1 MNCQGHKGNSG
12 WEAIRNFLLE
22 THKLLPSK
30 RFMHKIMDI
39 TQRRDVMKSRSRLS
53 ILVLVLAM
61 LACNL
66 PSNIPTETP
75 TAAALTPSSTQAPAT
90 ATLTLTV
97 PPSNTPPPTSTST
110 PSVPVAFPR
119 EVAVNC
125 RLGPGTEWIVL
136 SGLGVGTS
144 SEIKGKSGDAGWWQI
159 IDPLN
164 SGRRCWVA
172 ASVTNTAGNV
182 ANIPVVDAP
191 EAAVTNVTVKV
202 KPESLS
208 VVGCTGSIL
217 PFEITGTIET
227 NGPGTV
233 QWQFETQQD
242 GPMSTQTTTFEAFGE
257 ETVSVNYTPTTL
269 TAGTFWVRLIVT
281 SPNEEQAEAKYTIV
295 CA

>member
-1 MNCQGHKGNSG
+1 
-12 WEAIRNFLLE
+12 
-22 THKLLPSK
+22 
-30 RFMHKIMDI
+30 
-39 TQRRDVMKSRSRLS
+39 MKSRSLLS
-53 ILVLVLAM
+53 TLALVLAL

-66 PSNIPTETP
+66 PSNLPTETP
-75 TAAALTPSSTQAPAT
+75 TAAGITPSSTPAPAT

-97 PPSNTPPPTSTST
+97 PPSNTPPPTNTST

-125 RLGPGTEWIVL
+125 RLGPGIGWIVL
-136 SGLGVGTS
+136 SGLNVGTS
-144 SEIKGKSGDAGWWQI
+144 SQITGKSGDAGWWQI

-164 SGRRCWVA
+164 SSRRCWVA

-182 ANIPVVDAP
+182 ANIPVVEAP
-191 EAAVTNVTVKV
+191 KAMVTNVTVKV

-208 VVGCTGSIL
+208 VVGCAGSID
-217 PFEITGTIET
+217 PIEITGTIEI

-233 QWQFETQQD
+233 EWRFETQQD
-242 GPMSTQTTTFEAFGE
+242 GAMSTKSTEFEAFGE
-257 ETVSVNYTPTTL
+257 ETVSVDYTPTTL

-295 CA
+295 CS